1 MTVENWGDV
10 MTAQKRILELEKK
23 DDKLAELERT
33 ILQHEIDFFCDME
46 LWRMMR
52 ESSLSY
58 KIKRFFRIE

>member
-33 ILQHEIDFFCDME
+33 ILQYEIDFFCDTE
-46 LWRMMR
+46 LWRMR